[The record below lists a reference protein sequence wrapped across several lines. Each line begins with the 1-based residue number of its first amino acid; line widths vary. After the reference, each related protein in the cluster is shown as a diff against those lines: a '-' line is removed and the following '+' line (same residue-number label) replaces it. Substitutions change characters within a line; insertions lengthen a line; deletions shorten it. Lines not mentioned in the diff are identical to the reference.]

1 MTYHRKIHLLAIL
14 LLVFIFPSIEAH
26 NGRFTVKLIPRNSSQ
41 VLFNRIT
48 AQTPVS
54 VHHYDYLMELSIGT
68 PPVKTYAQ
76 VDTGSDLIWL
86 QCIPCTNCYKQLN
99 PMFDPQS
106 SSTYSN
112 IAYGSESCSKL
123 YSTSC
128 SPDQNNCNYTYSYED
143 DSITEG
149 VLAQETLT
157 LTSTTGKPVALKGV
171 IFGCG
176 HNNNGVF
183 NDKEMGIIGL
193 GRGPLS
199 LVSQIGSSFG
209 GKMFSQC
216 LVPFHTNPSITSPM
230 SFGKGSEVLGNGVVS
245 TPLVSK
251 NTHQAFYFVTL
262 LGISVEDINLPFND
276 GSSLEPITK
285 GNMVIDSGTPTTLL
299 PEDFYHRL
307 VEEVRNK
314 VALDPIPIDPTL
326 GYQLC
331 YRTPTNLKGTTLTA
345 HFEGA
350 DVLLTPTQIFIP
362 VQDGIFC
369 FAFTSTFSNEYGIYG
384 NHAQSNYLIGFDLEK
399 QLVSFKATDC
409 TNLQDAPSI
418 NGVLPNVLSAPMY
431 LLLLPLLLI
440 ILQN

>member
-1 MTYHRKIHLLAIL
+1 MAFPRKIHRLAIL
-14 LLVFIFPSIEAH
+14 LLVFIFPRIEAY
-26 NGRFTVKLIPRNSSQ
+26 NGGFTAKLIPRNSSK
-41 VLFNRIT
+41 VFFNRNT
-48 AQTPVS
+48 VQSPVS
-54 VHHYDYLMELSIGT
+54 TYRYDYLMELSIGT
-68 PPVKTYAQ
+68 PPVKIYAQ
-76 VDTGSDLIWL
+76 VDTGSDLIWF

-112 IAYGSESCSKL
+112 IARGSESCPKVF
-123 YSTSC
+123 STSC
-128 SPDQNNCNYTYSYED
+128 SPDQNNCIYTYSYVD
-143 DSITEG
+143 DSKTQG

-157 LTSTTGKPVALKGV
+157 LTSTTGEPVAFKDI

-176 HNNNGVF
+176 HNNNGFV

-199 LVSQIGSSFG
+199 FVSQIGSSLG
-209 GKMFSQC
+209 GNMFSQC
-216 LVPFHTNPSITSPM
+216 LVPFHTNPSISSPM

-251 NTHQAFYFVTL
+251 NTHMSFYFVTL
-262 LGISVEDINLPFND
+262 LGISVEGINLPFNG
-276 GSSLEPITK
+276 GSSLEPAAK
-285 GNMVIDSGTPTTLL
+285 GNMLIDSGTPTTLL

-307 VEEVRNK
+307 MEQVRKK
-314 VALDPIPIDPTL
+314 VALDPITFDPSL
-326 GYQLC
+326 GFQLC
-331 YRTPTNLKGTTLTA
+331 YRTPTNLKGPTLTA

-369 FAFTSTFSNEYGIYG
+369 FAFSSTFSNEYGTYG
-384 NHAQSNYLIGFDLEK
+384 SYLQSNYLIGFDLER
-399 QLVSFKATDC
+399 QVVSFKATYC
-409 TNLQDAPSI
+409 TNYKGAPSV
-418 NGVLPNVLSAPMY
+418 NGVLPNFFSSSTY
-431 LLLLPLLLI
+431 LLLLTLLLV